1 MTESEPTASSPSS
14 SVPRRVALFATCL
27 VESFRPAVGF
37 ATLKLLRRAGVEVVV
52 PPGQTCCGQPSFN
65 SGDRAGAIRLAKR
78 VIAEFEDFEAVVV
91 PSGSCAGMIRV
102 HYPELFADD
111 PLWGPRAR
119 RLSAKTHELTAFLVD
134 VCGVETVDQERHASA
149 AYHDSCS
156 SRREMKVV
164 AQPRKLLASVSGLE
178 VRDIAEPE
186 ECCGFG
192 GTFCV
197 KNPDIS
203 GHMVEEKAKAAMA
216 TGADMLLAG
225 DMGCLLNI
233 AGCLRR
239 MGSAMEVRHVAEV
252 LAGETTAPGI
262 GEPEK

>member
-1 MTESEPTASSPSS
+1 MTASTPL
-14 SVPRRVALFATCL
+14 PHRVALFATCL
-27 VESFRPAVGF
+27 VETFRPAVGF
-37 ATLKLLRRAGVEVVV
+37 AAIKLLRAAGMEVAV

-65 SGDRAGAIRLAKR
+65 SGDRAGAKRLAKR
-78 VIAEFEDFEAVVV
+78 VIAEFEDYEAVVV
-91 PSGSCAGMIRV
+91 PSGSCAGMIRE
-102 HYPELFADD
+102 HYPALFADD
-111 PLWGPRAR
+111 AQWGPRAA
-119 RLSAKTHELTAFLVD
+119 RLAAKTHELTAFLVD
-134 VCGVETVDQERHASA
+134 VCGVETVEVERAASA

-156 SRREMKVV
+156 ARREMKVLS
-164 AQPRKLLASVSGLE
+164 QPRKLLASVAGLE
-178 VRDIAEPE
+178 LREIDEPE

-203 GHMVEEKAKAAMA
+203 GRMVEEKAKAALA

-233 AGCLRR
+233 AGRLRR

-252 LAGETTAPGI
+252 LAGDTETPGI
-262 GEPEK
+262 AEPEK